1 MNAVPAS
8 DAALPAGRQAFVYLQ
23 ASIIGTLANFA
34 ARFPLTPLVGF
45 EASVVLST
53 YIGMGLVFALSFRR
67 AFGVRRPDPA
77 MILRFILVAHV
88 GLITVWLVSTAA
100 YGPARLGLSAWFP
113 VSSAAAV
120 PLILEGGCHGLG
132 IVAGFAVNFL
142 GHRNYS
148 FRRNALQPGEE
159 SAGLAAVF
167 AVLIPLCY
175 AVLYAP
181 YGMDSTDFG
190 YFYGHAQRLLHGERP
205 YLDFIYSK
213 PPFSLYWHALWLRIT
228 PANLAVLGGKLGFL
242 AEMLGAAW
250 LSALTLHRVFDF
262 RALALPLPLLAVL
275 GFVYGVHTFPPM
287 PWHTAD
293 GVLFGAGC
301 LYAAAA
307 GLPWLAGLLGA
318 AVILIKQSFLF
329 VPAAA
334 ACLALSLHSGRQALY
349 VLLAAGAGTAA
360 AFGVLRANGA
370 WEPFLAMTT
379 GGLSLTEALEA
390 GILIYLRQNLT
401 IPAAALAL
409 WGAAAFFR
417 RKKAPGLVPVY
428 FLVLTVWYVHAVLS
442 SREWI
447 GFGASWPTLLL
458 VLGGAAVLFPRRLIN
473 PLLRPLPPAERASG
487 GPAACLRGSVTLGAL
502 LLLAWSTGI
511 SGGYKIPAFC
521 STPLLFAALL
531 LHVRLGGKAAAA
543 AWTALICGLIM
554 FRVGYEYPYV
564 FPQRPMPRSSL
575 TLHAGTVFPA
585 LSGVLVDRRMYD
597 TLSELKALRAAY
609 GPCYKTLPA
618 FPLAYMLTGDRP
630 ALPAEWLQD
639 WEIAGQTEAIYD
651 LLVQRDIVVFF
662 ERDQLETVAPDNYA
676 RTRYTVPARVR
687 REWEQI
693 DETEHFAVFRRPAAP

>member
-1 MNAVPAS
+1 MNVVPAS

-45 EASVVLST
+45 EASVALST

-100 YGPARLGLSAWFP
+100 YGLVRAGLPAAMP
-113 VSSAAAV
+113 
-120 PLILEGGCHGLG
+120 PLLEGGCHGLG
-132 IVAGFAVNFL
+132 IAAGFAVNFL

-148 FRRNALQPGEE
+148 FRRRALQPGAE

-167 AVLIPLCY
+167 AVLIPLAY
-175 AVLYAP
+175 AALYAP

-190 YFYGHAQRLLHGERP
+190 YFYGHAQRILHGERP

-213 PPFSLYWHALWLRIT
+213 PPFSLYWHALWLRLT

-250 LSALTLHRVFDF
+250 LSALTLYRVFDF
-262 RALALPLPLLAVL
+262 RALPLPLLATL

-329 VPAAA
+329 VPVAA

-349 VLLAAGAGTAA
+349 VLLAAGAGMAA
-360 AFGVLRANGA
+360 AFGVLWTSGA

-379 GGLSLTEALEA
+379 GGLSLAEALEA

-409 WGAAAFFR
+409 WGAAALLC
-417 RKKAPGLVPVY
+417 RKRAPGLVPIY
-428 FLVLTVWYVHAVLS
+428 FMALAVWYVRTALS
-442 SREWI
+442 GREWI

-473 PLLRPLPPAERASG
+473 PLLRPLPPTERASG
-487 GPAACLRGSVTLGAL
+487 LLAARGSVTLGAL

-554 FRVGYEYPYV
+554 FRVGYEFPYV

-609 GPCYKTLPA
+609 GPRYKTLPA

-693 DETEHFAVFRRPAAP
+693 DGTEHFAVFRRPAAP